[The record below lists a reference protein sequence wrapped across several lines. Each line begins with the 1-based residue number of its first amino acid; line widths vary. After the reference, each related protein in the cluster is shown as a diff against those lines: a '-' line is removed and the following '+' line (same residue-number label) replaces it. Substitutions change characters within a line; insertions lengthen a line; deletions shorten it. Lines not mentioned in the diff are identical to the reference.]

1 MSSSFRSCPRKRA
14 VLVFIVACVF
24 AITAASAQQFGPAQ
38 FNIKDDDGDPISN
51 YSLNAAQAARIAAL
65 PAKVA
70 VGNLA
75 GDVTI
80 LQFYDLN
87 CPFCREAAGDV
98 DALVRADKN
107 LKLVFVPYAVLS
119 VASVQGALVEVAAGK
134 MLSPEQF
141 LDFHRRIYA
150 ARGLIDGARVMAVAK
165 DLGLDPQKV
174 AAVAN
179 TEATLNVLRENAT
192 VGGEAG
198 LKATPAYV
206 IGGVAILG
214 HPGLKPLQQLIGAMR
229 ACGKVVC

>member
-1 MSSSFRSCPRKRA
+1 
-14 VLVFIVACVF
+14 
-24 AITAASAQQFGPAQ
+24 
-38 FNIKDDDGDPISN
+38 
-51 YSLNAAQAARIAAL
+51 
-65 PAKVA
+65 
-70 VGNLA
+70 
-75 GDVTI
+75 
-80 LQFYDLN
+80 
-87 CPFCREAAGDV
+87 
-98 DALVRADKN
+98 
-107 LKLVFVPYAVLS
+107 
-119 VASVQGALVEVAAGK
+119 
-134 MLSPEQF
+134 MLSPAQF

-150 ARGLIDGARVMAVAK
+150 GRGLIDGARGHGGWRRTWASM
-165 DLGLDPQKV
+165 PQKV